1 MARDAAQVWRCFPSR
16 RLLLNGTPG
25 WIARACVRES
35 PGVARELADGVTAE
49 EIDRWSETRRESYA
63 KGGASIA
70 SNERLR
76 SDL

>member
-1 MARDAAQVWRCFPSR
+1 MARNAAQVSGCFPSR

-35 PGVARELADGVTAE
+35 PGVARELADGVAAV
-49 EIDRWSETRRESYA
+49 EIDRWSEARRESYA

-70 SNERLR
+70 SNERLS